1 MLGLALTTL
10 FWSKINFEDQMDRG
24 SYLKVLQT
32 KHSELDKKILQQQ
45 KEGFIDN
52 LNIIPLKKEK
62 LKLKEEINRYYRIK
76 A

>member
-1 MLGLALTTL
+1 
-10 FWSKINFEDQMDRG
+10 MDRG

-32 KHSELDKKILQQQ
+32 KHNELDKKILQQQ

-52 LNIIPLKKEK
+52 LTIIPLKKEK
-62 LKLKEEINRYYRIK
+62 LKLKEEINRIYKIK

>member
-1 MLGLALTTL
+1 MASPLY
-10 FWSKINFEDQMDRG
+10 FEFIYYEDQMDRG

-32 KHSELDKKILQQQ
+32 KHSELDKRILRQQ

-62 LKLKEEINRYYRIK
+62 LKLKEEINRYSRIK

>member
-1 MLGLALTTL
+1 
-10 FWSKINFEDQMDRG
+10 MDRG

-32 KHSELDKKILQQQ
+32 KHNELDKKILQQQ

-62 LKLKEEINRYYRIK
+62 LKLKAVLRSIYHVRVFLENV
-76 A
+76 

>member
-1 MLGLALTTL
+1 MLELGYTTL

>member
-1 MLGLALTTL
+1 MLELGYATL
-10 FWSKINFEDQMDRG
+10 FCSKINFEDQMDRG

-32 KHSELDKKILQQQ
+32 KHNELDKKILQQQ

>member
-1 MLGLALTTL
+1 
-10 FWSKINFEDQMDRG
+10 MDRG

-62 LKLKEEINRYYRIK
+62 LKLKEEINRYSRIK

>member
-1 MLGLALTTL
+1 MLELGFTTL

-32 KHSELDKKILQQQ
+32 KHNELDKKILQQQ

-52 LNIIPLKKEK
+52 LDIIPLKKEK

>member
-1 MLGLALTTL
+1 
-10 FWSKINFEDQMDRG
+10 MDRG

-32 KHSELDKKILQQQ
+32 KHNELDKKILQQQ

-52 LNIIPLKKEK
+52 LHIIPLKKEK
-62 LKLKEEINRYYRIK
+62 LKPKEEINRYYRIK

>member
-1 MLGLALTTL
+1 
-10 FWSKINFEDQMDRG
+10 MDRG

-32 KHSELDKKILQQQ
+32 KHNELDKKILQQQ
-45 KEGFIDN
+45 KECFIDN

>member
-1 MLGLALTTL
+1 
-10 FWSKINFEDQMDRG
+10 MDRG

-32 KHSELDKKILQQQ
+32 KHNELDKKIIQQQ

>member
-1 MLGLALTTL
+1 MLELGYTTL

-32 KHSELDKKILQQQ
+32 KHNELDKKILQQQ

>member
-1 MLGLALTTL
+1 MLELGYTTL

-32 KHSELDKKILQQQ
+32 KHNELDKKILQQQ

-62 LKLKEEINRYYRIK
+62 LKLKEEINRYYRVK